1 MSIIRV
7 GLSTDRRSGFWLL
20 FFHPLGQRAV
30 AAGSGD
36 EPLPW
41 NDTVGALGD
50 YFPVYSFE
58 GGSHRVE
65 HMEEALK
72 LIWEYVKD

>member
-1 MSIIRV
+1 V
-7 GLSTDRRSGFWLL
+7 VSGYYSFTRW
-20 FFHPLGQRAV
+20 
-30 AAGSGD
+30 GSGLLLLDQGD
-36 EPLPW
+36 ELLPW

>member
-1 MSIIRV
+1 M
-7 GLSTDRRSGFWLL
+7 LL
-20 FFHPLGQRAV
+20 DQ
-30 AAGSGD
+30 GD
-36 EPLPW
+36 ELLPW